1 VTIAIVDAD
10 AGNLRSLGNALATL
24 RLEAKVVAE
33 PPKARPETVI
43 LPGVGAFGHV
53 AEVLRRRGWADW
65 LPEALAKG
73 TRVVGICL
81 GMQLLFERSEESP
94 GAAGLGLLSGSVRRL
109 RAPKVP
115 HIGWAPVR
123 PALDACGDP
132 GLPWG
137 YFAHGYVAEPSD
149 PSVVTAW
156 ARAGE
161 EFPAAVR
168 QENAVG
174 VQFHPEKSQRPGLEY
189 LRFLIGVTP

>member
-1 VTIAIVDAD
+1 MIAIVDAD
-10 AGNLRSLGNALATL
+10 AGNLRSLGNALAML
-24 RLEAKVVAE
+24 QLEAQVVSE
-33 PPKARPETVI
+33 PPKVRPETVI

-53 AEVLRRRGWADW
+53 AEALRRRGWAAW
-65 LPEALAKG
+65 LPEALAAG
-73 TRVVGICL
+73 TRVIGICL

-94 GAAGLGLLSGSVRRL
+94 GAAGLRLLRGSVRRL

-115 HIGWAPVR
+115 HIGWSPVR
-123 PALDACGDP
+123 P
-132 GLPWG
+132 GLSWA

-161 EFPAAVR
+161 VFPAAVR
-168 QENAVG
+168 QGNAIG

-189 LRFLIGVTP
+189 LRLLIGVTT